1 MKKEKKEA
9 IRKKAQNSTAKFLGE
24 ILRKEKVKTLCDS
37 FVFWAENH
45 RKKMFAITITFLV
58 SVFIITI
65 VTKPSKS
72 FVQVYNDEG
81 VDSVKTNTINQK
93 QTAGLKELFD
103 FKKMQ
108 EEIKELEGKKELT
121 QADTLKILELYN
133 KLKEIEK

>member
-9 IRKKAQNSTAKFLGE
+9 IRKKLQNGTAKFLGD
-24 ILRKEKVKTLCDS
+24 ILRKEKVKKLCDN

-58 SVFIITI
+58 SVFIITL

-81 VDSVKTNTINQK
+81 VDSLKTNTINQK
-93 QTAGLKELFD
+93 PTVGLKELFD
-103 FKKMQ
+103 IQKIQ

-133 KLKEIEK
+133 KFKEIEK